1 MWSQGFSFM
10 EREQKRFISYSLNN
24 GDILVKTELEML
36 KNNNIS
42 GILPV
47 SEIHD
52 NNNVV
57 LLYNI
62 TSKQQFTQRMSGVFS
77 GEQLYK
83 MLVSIC
89 KTILILDEYMINPG
103 HLILEMEYMCFD
115 YEKNEAQFMV
125 LPVKDI
131 KKVPD
136 IHKFL
141 TDIFNI
147 LQYSDNALR
156 EFPNYI
162 YDYVRRSPKTDIKD
176 FKKFLE
182 DTYNTFCGVI
192 QPIEPELPEPAVNY
206 NKEKEIIDTDEVKKT
221 VQSRFITQSEKIL
234 EFENITENKIK
245 TSNIPKPGKDNNIMS
260 GVTPGSFS
268 VPTPKGAFMTPP
280 AKEKKRKEKPVKKQ
294 KEKPVKKKKVKEKKV
309 KENKEEKPKEKK
321 SLFSFVKRNKTE
333 TADKQT
339 GIMPPPLPVIQPV
352 ENANNIKVPV
362 NNMPPFASSIQKPA
376 QNMPP
381 FASSIQKPPVQNTQS
396 FVNTIKKPLVQDTPQ
411 FTNGFNGLPVQDVHS
426 SFANTPVQNMQ
437 TFVNNIQDVQQI
449 SGEDLDSTVLLD
461 TGKIIIKPVLRSKV
475 TGEVI
480 KIEKPGFII
489 GRNKIAN
496 GKLVKMP
503 DGQNPDVSIN
513 IKSISHTHAVFLWHD
528 NRWYIKDTDSLNG
541 TFVNGD
547 KLACNQEIALNEGDT
562 VCFASEEYEFIF
574 IK

>member
-10 EREQKRFISYSLNN
+10 EKEQKRFISYSLNN

-62 TSKQQFTQRMSGVFS
+62 TLKQQFTQRMSGVFS

-83 MLVSIC
+83 MLTSIC
-89 KTILILDEYMINPG
+89 KTVIILDEYMVNPE
-103 HLILEMEYMCFD
+103 HLIFEMKYMCFD
-115 YEKNEAQFMV
+115 YDKDEVQFMV

-131 KKVPD
+131 KKAPD
-136 IHKFL
+136 IHNLLK
-141 TDIFNI
+141 DIFNS
-147 LQYSDNALR
+147 LQYSDNTLR

-162 YDYVRRSPKTDIKD
+162 YDYTMRNPKTNIKD

-182 DTYNTFCGVI
+182 DTYNTMCGVI
-192 QPIEPELPEPAVNY
+192 QPVEPELPEPAVNY

-245 TSNIPKPGKDNNIMS
+245 TSNIPKPGKDNNIMP

-280 AKEKKRKEKPVKKQ
+280 AKEKKRKEKPAKKQ
-294 KEKPVKKKKVKEKKV
+294 KEKAVKEKKIKEKKV

-333 TADKQT
+333 NADKQT
-339 GIMPPPLPVIQPV
+339 GIIPSPPPVIQPV

-376 QNMPP
+376 QNIQP
-381 FASSIQKPPVQNTQS
+381 FAASIQKPPVQNTQS
-396 FVNTIKKPLVQDTPQ
+396 FINNIQKP
-411 FTNGFNGLPVQDVHS
+411 PVQNVPS

-437 TFVNNIQDVQQI
+437 PFANNIQDVQQI

-489 GRNKIAN
+489 GRNKIVN
-496 GKLVKMP
+496 GKLIKMP
-503 DGQNPDVSIN
+503 DGQRPDVSIN

-528 NRWYIKDTDSLNG
+528 NRWYIKDTNSLNG

-547 KLACNQEIALNEGDT
+547 KLACNQETALNEGDT

>member
-1 MWSQGFSFM
+1 MWNQGFSFM

-42 GILPV
+42 GVLPV

-83 MLVSIC
+83 MLLSIC
-89 KTILILDEYMINPG
+89 KTILILDEYMINPE
-103 HLILEMEYMCFD
+103 HLIFEMEYMCFD
-115 YEKNEAQFMV
+115 YEKDEAQFMV

-131 KKVPD
+131 KKIPD
-136 IHKFL
+136 IHNLL
-141 TDIFNI
+141 TNIFNN
-147 LQYSDNALR
+147 LQYSDNILR

-162 YDYVRRSPKTDIKD
+162 YNYARHSPKTDIKD

-182 DTYNTFCGVI
+182 NTYNTMCGVI
-192 QPIEPELPEPAVNY
+192 QPVEAEPPEPEFNY
-206 NKEKEIIDTDEVKKT
+206 NPGKEIIDTDEVKKT

-245 TSNIPKPGKDNNIMS
+245 TSVIPEQGKDNGIMS
-260 GVTPGSFS
+260 GIAPGSFS
-268 VPTPKGAFMTPP
+268 VPSPKGAFMTPP
-280 AKEKKRKEKPVKKQ
+280 AKEKKHKEKTVKKQ
-294 KEKPVKKKKVKEKKV
+294 KEKASREKPVKEKKVKEKKV
-309 KENKEEKPKEKK
+309 KDKKDEKTKEKK
-321 SLFSFVKRNKTE
+321 SLFGFVKRNKKETTE
-333 TADKQT
+333 NQT
-339 GIMPPPLPVIQPV
+339 GIMPPPPPVIQPV
-352 ENANNIKVPV
+352 ENPNNIKVPV
-362 NNMPPFASSIQKPA
+362 NNMKPFTGSIQKPA
-376 QNMPP
+376 QNTPI
-381 FASSIQKPPVQNTQS
+381 FAGSFQKTPIQNTSQ
-396 FVNTIKKPLVQDTPQ
+396 
-411 FTNGFNGLPVQDVHS
+411 
-426 SFANTPVQNMQ
+426 
-437 TFVNNIQDVQQI
+437 FVNNIQQI
-449 SGEDLDSTVLLD
+449 SSEDLDSTVLLD

-480 KIEKPGFII
+480 KIEKPDFII
-489 GRNKIAN
+489 GRNKIVN
-496 GKLVKMP
+496 GKIVKMP
-503 DGQNPDVSIN
+503 DGQRPDVSIN

-528 NRWYIKDTDSLNG
+528 NRWYIKDTNSLNG
-541 TFVNGD
+541 TFVNGS
-547 KLACNQEIALNEGDT
+547 KLECNQEIALSEGDT

>member
-52 NNNVV
+52 NNNVI

-62 TSKQQFTQRMSGVFS
+62 TLKQQFTQRMSGVFS

-83 MLVSIC
+83 MLTSIC
-89 KTILILDEYMINPG
+89 KTVIILDEYMVNPE
-103 HLILEMEYMCFD
+103 HLIFEMKYMCFD
-115 YEKNEAQFMV
+115 YDKDEVQFMV

-131 KKVPD
+131 KKAPD
-136 IHKFL
+136 IHNLLK
-141 TDIFNI
+141 DIFNS
-147 LQYSDNALR
+147 LQYSDNTLR

-162 YDYVRRSPKTDIKD
+162 YDYTMRSPKTNIKD

-182 DTYNTFCGVI
+182 DTYNTMCGVI
-192 QPIEPELPEPAVNY
+192 QPAEAEPPEPEFSY
-206 NKEKEIIDTDEVKKT
+206 NPGKEIIDTDEVKKT

-245 TSNIPKPGKDNNIMS
+245 TSSMPEPGKDNNIIS
-260 GVTPGSFS
+260 GITPGSFS
-268 VPTPKGAFMTPP
+268 VPSPKGAFITPP
-280 AKEKKRKEKPVKKQ
+280 AKEKKHKEKPVKKQ
-294 KEKPVKKKKVKEKKV
+294 KEKPVKEKKIKEKKV

-321 SLFSFVKRNKTE
+321 SLFGFVKRNKKE
-333 TADKQT
+333 TAEKQAYSV
-339 GIMPPPLPVIQPV
+339 PPPTPVIQPV
-352 ENANNIKVPV
+352 ESANNIKVPV
-362 NNMPPFASSIQKPA
+362 NNMPPFGPS
-376 QNMPP
+376 QNIP
-381 FASSIQKPPVQNTQS
+381 SYTGSLQKPPVQNTPP
-396 FVNTIKKPLVQDTPQ
+396 FVNTMQNPPVQDTPV
-411 FTNGFNGLPVQDVHS
+411 FTNGIHRQQVQNISS
-426 SFANTPVQNMQ
+426 SFANAPVQN
-437 TFVNNIQDVQQI
+437 TPPFVNNIQGVQQI

-461 TGKIIIKPVLRSKV
+461 TGKIIVKPVLRSKV

-489 GRNKIAN
+489 GRNKIVN
-496 GKLVKMP
+496 GKAVKMP
-503 DGQNPDVSIN
+503 DGQRPDVSIN

-541 TFVNGD
+541 TFVNGN
-547 KLACNQEIALNEGDT
+547 KLVCNQETALNEGDT